1 MFEDES
7 VSILKLPF
15 AETEDRIVRIQAE
28 AISDIE

>member
-1 MFEDES
+1 MINLERA
-7 VSILKLPF
+7 SILKLPF